1 MLDIRKLI
9 NSTDFLEKLK
19 EQIPKDLH
27 EEWDKYVE
35 NEIEKCEKIATKAVK
50 EMNKPPKGNENVDES

>member
-1 MLDIRKLI
+1 MDIRKII

-19 EQIPKDLH
+19 DQIPKDLH

-35 NEIEKCEKIATKAVK
+35 NEIQKHENLANKVLE
-50 EMNKPPKGNENVDES
+50 EMNKPPKGNEDADKS

>member
-1 MLDIRKLI
+1 MLDIKKLI

-19 EQIPKDLH
+19 DQIPQDLH

-35 NEIEKCEKIATKAVK
+35 YEIEKCEKLTNKVLE
-50 EMNKPPKGNENVDES
+50 EMKKPPTGNEDVDKS

>member
-1 MLDIRKLI
+1 MLDIKKLI

-19 EQIPKDLH
+19 DQIPQDLH

-35 NEIEKCEKIATKAVK
+35 YEIEKCEKLTNKVLE
-50 EMNKPPKGNENVDES
+50 EMKKPSTGNEDVDKS